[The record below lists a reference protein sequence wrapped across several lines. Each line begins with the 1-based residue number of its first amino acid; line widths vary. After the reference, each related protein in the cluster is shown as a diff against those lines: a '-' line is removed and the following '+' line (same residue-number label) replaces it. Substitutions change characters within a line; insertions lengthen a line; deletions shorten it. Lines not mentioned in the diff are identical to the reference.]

1 MSRVFD
7 TDVVVAGGG
16 PVGLVAALEA
26 RRLGLDVVVVEPRPV
41 PRDKACGEGLMPGA
55 LRHLAALGIDPP
67 GRRFRGIRYVG
78 DGRHVDAVFSR
89 GPGMGVRRTD
99 LYAVLHAAATSAGAR
114 WHQAAVR
121 TVEQDS
127 YGVRAG
133 GVRGRWLL
141 AADGLH
147 STVRRQ
153 VGLARPAG
161 SAPPRYGLRRHFRVA
176 PWSDLVEVHWGPWAE
191 AYVTPVAAYVVGVAV
206 LGPAGLGF
214 DEAVAELPGLTARL
228 RGAAAVT
235 EVRGAGPLRQRATS
249 VRTGRVLLVG
259 DAAGYVD
266 ALTGEG
272 LAVGMRSARAAV
284 AAIVRGRPADYE
296 QAWARETRRYRLL
309 TSALL
314 AAAGTPRARTA
325 LVPAAVRLPAV
336 YRRAV
341 ELLT

>member
-1 MSRVFD
+1 MSQAVD

-26 RRLGLDVVVVEPRPV
+26 RRLGLDVIVVEPRPV

-55 LRHLAALGIDPP
+55 LLHLAALGVDPP
-67 GRRFRGIRYVG
+67 GRPFRGIRYVG
-78 DGRHVDAVFSR
+78 GGRHVDAVFSR
-89 GPGMGVRRTD
+89 GPGRGTRRTD
-99 LYAVLHAAATSAGAR
+99 LHAALHAAAASAGAR
-114 WHQAAVR
+114 WRQAAVR

-133 GVRGRWLL
+133 GVRGRWLV

-153 VGLARPAG
+153 VGLARPAD
-161 SAPPRYGLRRHFRVA
+161 SASPRYGLRRHFRVA
-176 PWSDLVEVHWGPWAE
+176 PWSDLVEVHWGPRAE
-191 AYVTPVAAYVVGVAV
+191 AYVTPVAADLVGVAA
-206 LGPAGLGF
+206 LGPAALGF
-214 DEAVAELPGLTARL
+214 DEAVAQLPGLTARL
-228 RGAAAVT
+228 RGALAVT
-235 EVRGAGPLRQRATS
+235 EVRGAGPLRQRAAG

-284 AAIVRGRPADYE
+284 VAIAGGRPADYDR
-296 QAWARETRRYRLL
+296 AWARETRRYRLL

-314 AAAGTPRARTA
+314 AVASTPWARTA

-341 ELLT
+341 DLLA